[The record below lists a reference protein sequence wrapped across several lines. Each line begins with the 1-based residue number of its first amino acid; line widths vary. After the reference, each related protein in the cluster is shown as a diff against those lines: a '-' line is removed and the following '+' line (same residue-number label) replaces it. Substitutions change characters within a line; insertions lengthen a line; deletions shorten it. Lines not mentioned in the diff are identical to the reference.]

1 MSSTSS
7 IIILERINKMFKIT
21 ASLEGKIEEFQ
32 MPLQSQ
38 VDSATLLLEGE
49 GYTIL
54 MVSERA

>member
-1 MSSTSS
+1 
-7 IIILERINKMFKIT
+7 MFKIT

-38 VDSATLLLEGE
+38 VDSATLLLEGG

-54 MVSERA
+54 MVSERV